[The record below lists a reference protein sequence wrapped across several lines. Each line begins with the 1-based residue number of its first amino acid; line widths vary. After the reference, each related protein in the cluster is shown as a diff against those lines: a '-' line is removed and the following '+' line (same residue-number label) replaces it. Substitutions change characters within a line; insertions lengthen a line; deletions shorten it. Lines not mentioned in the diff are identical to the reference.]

1 MNDKEKELEKIADQL
16 LEKAAEM
23 NSLANQLY
31 MLIGHVKIDNYEWTA
46 DGKLCNQLVEEINL
60 ALGSKVELKKDF

>member
-23 NSLANQLY
+23 TSLANQLY
-31 MLIGHVKIDNYEWTA
+31 RLIGHVKIGNY
-46 DGKLCNQLVEEINL
+46 DGKLCNKLVEEINL
-60 ALGSKVELKKDF
+60 ALGSKVELKTDF

>member
-23 NSLANQLY
+23 TSLANQLY
-31 MLIGHVKIDNYEWTA
+31 RLIGHVKSGNYEWTL
-46 DGKLCNQLVEEINL
+46 DGDLCNQLVEEINS
-60 ALGSKVELKKDF
+60 ALGSKVELKNDF